1 MGGFKWEAVGLYEVL
16 TTCGLPRRENTERA
30 FSAESRHIPS
40 ENKSLGKLPWLIL
53 GERTN
58 DHKRAFPNTFRDLA
72 FAISAPLLF
81 HCYMYVCT
89 LASTS
94 LYSMPSTKFSVCVSV
109 RAYLLTLE
117 TDQGRSTLGVI
128 EIKQSQVAQ
137 G

>member
-1 MGGFKWEAVGLYEVL
+1 MRLRNTGVVAEGDEDRDGGFKWEAVGLYEVL

-81 HCYMYVCT
+81 HCYIFR
-89 LASTS
+89 LAKRPFR
-94 LYSMPSTKFSVCVSV
+94 LRELAHGPMK
-109 RAYLLTLE
+109 L
-117 TDQGRSTLGVI
+117 
-128 EIKQSQVAQ
+128 
-137 G
+137 